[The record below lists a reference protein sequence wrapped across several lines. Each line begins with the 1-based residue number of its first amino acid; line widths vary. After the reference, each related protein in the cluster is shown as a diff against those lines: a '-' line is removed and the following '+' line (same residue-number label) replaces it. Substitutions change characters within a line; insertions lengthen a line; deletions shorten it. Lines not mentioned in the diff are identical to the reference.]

1 MGAGNFYVRDYDG
14 NECPM
19 VYVEEPNDGSNFTSE
34 LVDDIRNILP
44 ESFYVNDNYKGSDRE
59 MHIVNIG
66 ENGLVSVDLFSTYNE
81 YIAVVVQVRDEHFQ
95 DYPDCTQTLNL
106 AKAYLAKFAPKL
118 FDRMSDMFDL
128 RVRCGAWTSGPYQKN
143 GVSA

>member
-19 VYVEEPNDGSNFTSE
+19 VYIDDDDNQFSMVDVMDAIWGLLPKSFYLVNYRPETDWRNYVTNIGQNGLITIDLYVNNDG
-34 LVDDIRNILP
+34 
-44 ESFYVNDNYKGSDRE
+44 NY
-59 MHIVNIG
+59 
-66 ENGLVSVDLFSTYNE
+66 
-81 YIAVVVQVRDEHFQ
+81 AVVVQVRREHFQ

-118 FDRMSDMFDL
+118 FDGMSNLFDL
-128 RVRCGAWTSGPYQKN
+128 RVRCGAWMSGPYQKKE
-143 GVSA
+143 VSA